1 MTAVLIVVA
10 LLAGVLP
17 DSQSAQRAA
26 PEGLRIVVI
35 SGEDQVNVIQQKT
48 AVAPVVEVRD
58 RNNLP
63 VAGVTVTFSV
73 AQGAT
78 FGGASTITV
87 VTNAA
92 GQAVAAG
99 LTPTAAGAISIQATA
114 VSEGLKAVA
123 TIAQSDVLTAAQVAG
138 TAGTAA
144 GAGGTTGAAGGGG
157 VSGTTLGVAGG
168 VVAAGA
174 GASVLLS
181 GDDPPPV
188 AAAPPEPVQVSRSPE
203 GSGIVDV
210 TAFAFTSTNATGRVT
225 WDFGDGTTGE
235 GAQVTHIYNHVH
247 QRVVLPGWM
256 VADRPD
262 RISVRDCLVLARLQ
276 RPVETRDGPEQDRCL
291 RRTRRRH
298 VSLRVPG
305 PS

>member
-123 TIAQSDVLTAAQVAG
+123 TIAQRADRGASGGHCRNCSWRRRNDGSGGRRRCVRDDTRRCWRSRRGRRWCLRPAERRRSSARRCGAARAG
-138 TAGTAA
+138 T
-144 GAGGTTGAAGGGG
+144 G
-157 VSGTTLGVAGG
+157 V
-168 VVAAGA
+168 
-174 GASVLLS
+174 
-181 GDDPPPV
+181 
-188 AAAPPEPVQVSRSPE
+188 E
-203 GSGIVDV
+203 
-210 TAFAFTSTNATGRVT
+210 
-225 WDFGDGTTGE
+225 
-235 GAQVTHIYNHVH
+235 
-247 QRVVLPGWM
+247 
-256 VADRPD
+256 
-262 RISVRDCLVLARLQ
+262 IS
-276 RPVETRDGPEQDRCL
+276 
-291 RRTRRRH
+291 
-298 VSLRVPG
+298 
-305 PS
+305 